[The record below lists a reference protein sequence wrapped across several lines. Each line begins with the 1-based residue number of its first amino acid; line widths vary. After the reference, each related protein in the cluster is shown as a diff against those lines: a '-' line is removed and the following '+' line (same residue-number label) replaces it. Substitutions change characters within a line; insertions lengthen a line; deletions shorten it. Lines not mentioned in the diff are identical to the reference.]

1 MKKIYILIFS
11 LIGIFALSNLIYFP
25 GLKVKSFDELGWF
38 NKEKIT
44 YLSIKK
50 NNDNDNEYVELTTED
65 IQKVLNDFSKMELR
79 KIKRASDAFDSVSK
93 NANEESPKYVIDLKE
108 NNQDIGTIY
117 LNDTNYIKFYQNTK
131 DEVDIYKI
139 VNNPDLEI
147 QAVFESARNK

>member
-11 LIGIFALSNLIYFP
+11 LIGIALSNLIYFP

-44 YLSIKK
+44 YLSMKK

-93 NANEESPKYVIDLKE
+93 NANESPKYVIDLKE

-117 LNDTNYIKFYQNTK
+117 FNDTNYIKFYQNTK
-131 DEVDIYKI
+131 EEIDIYNI

-147 QAVFESARNK
+147 HAVFESARNK

>member
-1 MKKIYILIFS
+1 MKKIYVLIFS
-11 LIGIFALSNLIYFP
+11 LIGIALSNLIYFP

-44 YLSIKK
+44 YVSMKK
-50 NNDNDNEYVELTTED
+50 NNDNEYVELTTED

-93 NANEESPKYVIDLKE
+93 NANESPKYVIDLKE

-117 LNDTNYIKFYQNTK
+117 FNDTNYIKFYQNTK
-131 DEVDIYKI
+131 EEIDIYKI

-147 QAVFESARNK
+147 HAVFESARNK